1 MTMTFNIAESLNSS
15 IREARKLPIQQ
26 LLEEIRMLINRW
38 NYTNRNT
45 AQAKFTK
52 LTVKY
57 NAILDENLD
66 ASQHMMV
73 RPLTENL
80 HSVID
85 NGRLFIVCLRERTYE
100 STWTMPVEVLEQVV
114 LPPVGNKMPGRPKKV
129 RYKKVSETQAKR
141 PKSSCGQCRRE
152 GHNRRTCR
160 NIPNNH

>member
-66 ASQHMMV
+66 ASQHMML
-73 RPLTENL
+73 LTMGGCSSFALGKGHVVVE
-80 HSVID
+80 D
-85 NGRLFIVCLRERTYE
+85 E